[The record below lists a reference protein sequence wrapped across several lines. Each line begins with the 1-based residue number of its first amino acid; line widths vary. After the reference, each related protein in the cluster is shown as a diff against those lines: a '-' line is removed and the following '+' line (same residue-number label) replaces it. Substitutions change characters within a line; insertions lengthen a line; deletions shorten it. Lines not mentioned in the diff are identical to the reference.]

1 MQSIALNVTHDDGK
15 VASVTCTASDFIA
28 FETHFD
34 KSISALESGRL
45 TYLYWLAWH
54 GLKRTNRC
62 DVSFDDWVAAV
73 VSIEVSND
81 GSAEIL
87 PLESPQPTG

>member
-1 MQSIALNVTHDDGK
+1 MQSIALNVTHDDGNI
-15 VASVTCTASDFIA
+15 ASVTCTASDFIA

-73 VSIEVSND
+73 TSIEVSDN
-81 GSAEIL
+81 GSDEIS

>member
-1 MQSIALNVTHDDGK
+1 MQSIALNVTHDDGNI
-15 VASVTCTASDFIA
+15 ASVTCTASDFIA

-54 GLKRTNRC
+54 GLQRFKRTPL
-62 DVSFDDWVAAV
+62 SFEDWVSSV
-73 VSIEVSND
+73 TSVDIPDDDKV
-81 GSAEIL
+81 EIS

>member
-1 MQSIALNVTHDDGK
+1 MQSIAMTVTHDDGQ

-34 KSISALESGRL
+34 KSISALETGRL

-54 GLKRTNRC
+54 GLKRTNLC
-62 DVSFDDWVAAV
+62 VVSFEDWVAAV
-73 VSIEVSND
+73 TNIEVTND
-81 GSAEIL
+81 GSVEIS